1 MARNHIGENRVVPMV
16 SAMPSSS
23 YDCDMFPGMEQ
34 KWGLG
39 FLINTQPGPNGR
51 SAGSLAWAGLVN
63 TYFWLDPTA
72 GIAGLILTQSMPFA
86 DPKAL
91 ALLAALERGTYG
103 LA

>member
-1 MARNHIGENRVVPMV
+1 M
-16 SAMPSSS
+16 
-23 YDCDMFPGMEQ
+23 
-34 KWGLG
+34 GLG
-39 FLINTQPGPNGR
+39 FLTNTQQGPNGR

-63 TYFWLDPTA
+63 TYFWVDPTA